1 MEYFTF
7 MNRGQIKKALI
18 DCAKTHGMSLS
29 EFASEAGVSPS
40 TLTGFVNDISTRAE
54 HVLSMRTIGKLSKR
68 FPDLSKFL
76 QIAEPYNEEQ
86 LKEVRVIGLVDFE
99 NNQRITPLEH
109 NTPAAIMISNTSDDY
124 IAFKAHNVHISLLNR
139 FYLCKIDPIEDQGEF
154 HKHLSKLVVIDCAE
168 GRFLGYFFK
177 PQGNDEAPYYV
188 TNLSVKPVKITNC
201 TKVKWIAPVE
211 WVRP

>member
-40 TLTGFVNDISTRAE
+40 TITGFVNDISTRAE

-76 QIAEPYNEEQ
+76 QIAEPYDEDQ
-86 LKEVRVIGLVDFE
+86 LKECRVIGLVDFQ

-109 NTPAAIMISNTSDDY
+109 NTPAAIMIANTNDDY
-124 IAFKAHNVHISLLNR
+124 IAFKAHNVHISLLN
-139 FYLCKIDPIEDQGEF
+139 
-154 HKHLSKLVVIDCAE
+154 LSLIH
-168 GRFLGYFFK
+168 
-177 PQGNDEAPYYV
+177 
-188 TNLSVKPVKITNC
+188 I
-201 TKVKWIAPVE
+201 
-211 WVRP
+211 